1 MNVSNC
7 KSCGR
12 LFNVLVNEKI
22 CPACKQALEDDFQ
35 QVKKYLE
42 ENPNASVEEVSREN
56 DVTVKQIK
64 QWVREERLV
73 FSEGSIE
80 GVECENC
87 GTMIRTGRFCEECKM
102 KMKNNLMS
110 ALDKPKTP
118 EIKKTERER
127 DRMRFLQNL

>member
-35 QVKKYLE
+35 RVKKYLE

-87 GTMIRTGRFCEECKM
+87 GTLIRTGRFCEECKL

-118 EIKKTERER
+118 EIKKTEKDR
-127 DRMRFLQNL
+127 DRMRFLQNM

>member
-12 LFNVLVNEKI
+12 LYNVLVNEKI

-118 EIKKTERER
+118 EIKKTEKDR
-127 DRMRFLQNL
+127 DRMRFLQNM

>member
-87 GTMIRTGRFCEECKM
+87 RTMIRTGRFCEECKM

>member
-35 QVKKYLE
+35 RVKKYLE

-73 FSEGSIE
+73 FSEGSLE

-87 GTMIRTGRFCEECKM
+87 GTMIRTGRFCEECKL

-118 EIKKTERER
+118 EIKKTEKDR
-127 DRMRFLQNL
+127 DRMRFLQNM

>member
-118 EIKKTERER
+118 EIKKTEKDR
-127 DRMRFLQNL
+127 DRMRFLQNM

>member
-118 EIKKTERER
+118 EIKKTERDR
-127 DRMRFLQNL
+127 DRMRFLQNM

>member
-22 CPACKQALEDDFQ
+22 CPAGKQALEDDFQ

-118 EIKKTERER
+118 EIKKTEKDR
-127 DRMRFLQNL
+127 DRMRFLQNM

>member
-35 QVKKYLE
+35 RVKKYLE

-87 GTMIRTGRFCEECKM
+87 GTLIRTGRFCEECKL

-118 EIKKTERER
+118 EIKKPERDR
-127 DRMRFLQNL
+127 DRMRFLQNM

>member
-35 QVKKYLE
+35 RVKKYLE
-42 ENPNASVEEVSREN
+42 EHPNASVEEVSREN

-73 FSEGSIE
+73 FSEGSLE

-87 GTMIRTGRFCEECKM
+87 GTLICTGRFCEECKL

-118 EIKKTERER
+118 EIKKTERDR
-127 DRMRFLQNL
+127 DRMRFLQNM

>member
-12 LFNVLVNEKI
+12 LFNVLVNEI
-22 CPACKQALEDDFQ
+22 HCPACKQALEDDFQ